1 MKCQNNSVAHPM
13 TSLSDPLELKDC
25 TVQVS
30 QRNIHTISNQADHA
44 EIVLWCGTVIKT
56 SERLNIMEK
65 LWGDGES
72 PR

>member
-1 MKCQNNSVAHPM
+1 MKCQNNSVAQAM

-25 TVQVS
+25 TVQLS
-30 QRNIHTISNQADHA
+30 QRNIHTVSNQADHA

-65 LWGDGES
+65 LLGDGES